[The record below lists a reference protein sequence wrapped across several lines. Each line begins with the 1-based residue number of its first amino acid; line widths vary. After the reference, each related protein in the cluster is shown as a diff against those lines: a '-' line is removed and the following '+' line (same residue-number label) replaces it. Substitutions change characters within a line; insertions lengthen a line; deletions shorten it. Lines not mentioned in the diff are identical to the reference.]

1 MPLPQDDFE
10 KRPTLRVIAREV
22 GVTHATVSMA
32 LRNHPSIS
40 AKTRRRVQRIAE
52 KLGYR
57 PDPEV
62 AKLMHH
68 LRLKHKPRFKSTI
81 AALPS
86 IPEQLAPPYAAALRR
101 GAQRAAEALGY
112 GFSLFQIEGSDKR
125 NTSLQR
131 MLRSRGIEG
140 VLILP
145 MKGPV
150 KLTDLLDW
158 SCFSVVVATYGV
170 LAPQFHRVIPDQFD
184 NTRLICN
191 QLASNGHRRIGL
203 IAAARTDAS
212 VGQRFSAAVVWQNVL
227 GGTEYVTPFI
237 YGDNYLRGLR
247 TWFTRQRP
255 DAIILDGTEKEAR
268 EIAKEVG
275 LPL

>member
-81 AALPS
+81 AALTS
-86 IPEQLAPPYAAALRR
+86 IPEQLEQPYAAALRR

-227 GGTEYVTPFI
+227 GGTP
-237 YGDNYLRGLR
+237 
-247 TWFTRQRP
+247 
-255 DAIILDGTEKEAR
+255 
-268 EIAKEVG
+268 
-275 LPL
+275 